1 MESFSLENRIFHMEQ
16 EIMQIYIYTEEVL
29 CAIFM
34 ESSNFI
40 VKKYF
45 AAEQFMLRY
54 VLYKH
59 SE

>member
-40 VKKYF
+40 VK
-45 AAEQFMLRY
+45 MLRY